1 METRPC
7 NSSTPST
14 FLKASSPPLMIKS
27 IFQTFFFLE
36 KSFICSSMKPCH
48 EAPFNC
54 IGFTDIPVLVRK
66 GDSGFNPVL

>member
-14 FLKASSPPLMIKS
+14 FLKASSDDKINFS
-27 IFQTFFFLE
+27 DFFFFLE